1 MSIARW
7 NSKEAGCGE
16 YTTLRANLWSDEQ
29 KSHIRFR
36 MRVRLLTKLKPNNYT
51 ESCGINVADGW
62 RERNVWYPGRSVRY
76 ASKEVTTA
84 QSSAER
90 TEVSRGHSSR
100 EVKDRINRSLEYD
113 PERRNEHMGTEN
125 KESCSQRDSAERK
138 GYVRAH
144 RSFNRIWKER
154 DSAELDILGKILN
167 KDNLNRAYKR
177 VKANKGAPGVDGMT
191 VEEAFEWLKE
201 HNHELTERIRKG
213 HYTPSPVRRVEIP
226 KPDGGI
232 RKLGIPTVIDRIIQ
246 QAMTQQLIP
255 IYEPKF
261 SDGSFGY
268 RPGRSAKDAVQR
280 IKEYAEQGY
289 TRAVVLDLS
298 KYFDT
303 LNHELLVNI
312 LRRDIKNE
320 RVIQMIKRYL
330 RSGVMENGVVVETEE
345 GSPQGGNLS
354 PLLANIYLN
363 EFDQEFNKRG
373 VPCIRYA
380 DDIVLL
386 AKSERASERLL
397 ESSTKFLEGTLKL
410 KVNREKSRTVSV
422 FAIRNFKYLGFCF
435 GRNGKGIYV
444 RVHGKSWKKAKDKL
458 RMLTSRSRCGSVVKT
473 MERIKEYMRGW
484 MNYYSM
490 ADMKSNI
497 ESLNGWLYRRIRMC
511 IWKQWKLPRT
521 RMRKLIGLGVDSHY
535 AATIAYDRKGYW
547 FNAGN
552 KAVNWAL
559 SKERL
564 INWGFYDL
572 TTAYQSM
579 HINY

>member
-1 MSIARW
+1 
-7 NSKEAGCGE
+7 
-16 YTTLRANLWSDEQ
+16 
-29 KSHIRFR
+29 
-36 MRVRLLTKLKPNNYT
+36 MRVRLRNKLKPNNYT
-51 ESCGINVADGW
+51 ESCGINVADRW

-76 ASKEVTTA
+76 ALKEVTTA
-84 QSSAER
+84 KSSAER

-113 PERRNEHMGTEN
+113 PERRNGQMDVEN
-125 KESCSQRDSAERK
+125 KESCLQRDSAERK

-154 DSAELDILGKILN
+154 DSAEPDILGKILN

-191 VEEAFEWLKE
+191 IEEAFLWLKE

-226 KPDGGI
+226 KPDGGM

-246 QAMTQQLIP
+246 QAMLQQLMP

-268 RPGRSAKDAVQR
+268 RLGRSAKDAVQR

-312 LRRDIKNE
+312 LRRDIKDE

-354 PLLANIYLN
+354 PLLANVYLN

-397 ESSTKFLEGTLKL
+397 ESGTKYLEGTLKL

-422 FAIRNFKYLGFCF
+422 FAIRNFKYLGFCY
-435 GRNGKGIYV
+435 GKNGKGIYV

-458 RMLTSRSRCGSVVKT
+458 RMLTSRSRCGSIVKA

-484 MNYYSM
+484 LNYYSM
-490 ADMKSNI
+490 ADMRKNI
-497 ESLNGWLYRRIRMC
+497 EVLNGWLYRRIRMC
-511 IWKQWKLPRT
+511 IWKQWKLPKT
-521 RMRKLIGLGVDSHY
+521 RKRKLIGLGMPEWV
-535 AATIAYDRKGYW
+535 ACEGAYSRKSYW
-547 FNAGN
+547 RMAGSGILN
-552 KAVNWAL
+552 RAL
-559 SKERL
+559 TKERL

-572 TTAYQSM
+572 ATAYQSM

>member
-1 MSIARW
+1 
-7 NSKEAGCGE
+7 
-16 YTTLRANLWSDEQ
+16 
-29 KSHIRFR
+29 
-36 MRVRLLTKLKPNNYT
+36 MRVRLLNKPKPNNYT
-51 ESCGINVADGW
+51 ELCMVNVADRW

-76 ASKEVTTA
+76 ALKEVTTA
-84 QSSAER
+84 KSSAER
-90 TEVSRGHSSR
+90 AEVSRSHSSR
-100 EVKDRINRSLEYD
+100 KVKDRINRSLKYD
-113 PERRNEHMGTEN
+113 PERRNGQMDAEN
-125 KESCSQRDSAERK
+125 KESCLQRDSAERK

-154 DSAELDILGKILN
+154 DSAEPDILGKILN

-177 VKANKGAPGVDGMT
+177 VKANKGAPGIDGMT
-191 VEEAFEWLKE
+191 VEEAFQWLRE

-213 HYTPSPVRRVEIP
+213 HYTPSPVRRMEIP
-226 KPDGGI
+226 KPDGGV

-246 QAMTQQLIP
+246 QAMLQQLIP

-303 LNHELLVNI
+303 LNHELLINI
-312 LRRDIKNE
+312 LRRDVKDE
-320 RVIQMIKRYL
+320 RVIQIIKRYL
-330 RSGVMENGVVVETEE
+330 RSGVMENGVVVKTEE

-354 PLLANIYLN
+354 PLLANVYLN

-386 AKSERASERLL
+386 AKSERASGRLL
-397 ESSTKFLEGTLKL
+397 ESSTKYLEETLKL

-435 GRNGKGIYV
+435 GKNGKGIYI
-444 RVHGKSWKKAKDKL
+444 RVHGKSWKKAKDNL
-458 RMLTSRSRCGSVVKT
+458 RKLTSRSKCGSIVKA
-473 MERIKEYMRGW
+473 MKRIEVYMRGW
-484 MNYYSM
+484 LNYYSI
-490 ADMKSNI
+490 ADMKNNI
-497 ESLNGWLYRRIRMC
+497 EALNGWLYRRIRMC
-511 IWKQWKLPRT
+511 IWKQWKLPQT

-535 AATIAYDRKGYW
+535 AATIANDRKGYW

-559 SKERL
+559 NKERL
-564 INWGFYDL
+564 IGWGYYDL
-572 TTAYQSM
+572 ATAYQSM
-579 HINY
+579 HVNY